1 LDYELAA
8 TNLTFAYPKQA
19 PLFTDAT
26 LAVPKGHIL
35 VLLGPNGV
43 GKSTLLGCL
52 TGRLQPSAGQVQ
64 VAGVDLATLT
74 ARQRATRLA
83 IVAQSGRHRSTLSV
97 QDYLLLGRVAHHGV
111 FGQPDAADRQCVAA
125 ALARVGMGD
134 YAAASVATLSGGQR
148 QLVMIAA
155 ALVQAAQVVV
165 LDEPTAALDLKN
177 QRLVM
182 QLLKAL
188 KHDGK
193 TIVVTTHDPN
203 QATLIADSIAIIQH
217 QQVVQLATS
226 ELSATRLSA
235 IYQTPIA
242 VTQYGQRRVFL
253 IEGVEELCSKSQF

>member
-1 LDYELAA
+1 
-8 TNLTFAYPKQA
+8 
-19 PLFTDAT
+19 
-26 LAVPKGHIL
+26 
-35 VLLGPNGV
+35 
-43 GKSTLLGCL
+43 
-52 TGRLQPSAGQVQ
+52 
-64 VAGVDLATLT
+64 
-74 ARQRATRLA
+74 
-83 IVAQSGRHRSTLSV
+83 
-97 QDYLLLGRVAHHGV
+97 
-111 FGQPDAADRQCVAA
+111 
-125 ALARVGMGD
+125 
-134 YAAASVATLSGGQR
+134 
-148 QLVMIAA
+148 
-155 ALVQAAQVVV
+155 LVQAAQVVV